1 MSTPSRW
8 PHPNDKRTWTGEYT
22 QQQQHHIVQ
31 VSAPGEVVQYV
42 DHHPVTVP
50 RQTAACNEHQ
60 LLHPPMTSRA
70 EEESGADASRLG
82 DDDLLQEAVRPLD
95 DSVSTTPAADA
106 TNTRLIT
113 ADLTHSDAAVT
124 HSASASLDT
133 VAAGDRQLD
142 EVDDKGDPSELTV
155 GSQQHVCSSV
165 RGLNITSDTV
175 SDTDNSALVL
185 TDASFPLDLH
195 VSAGTSVQESDAVQ
209 QTSGSTD
216 DPHSGDTVDVN
227 PACMYVH
234 KVNVI
239 IVQPVSDAVNAS
251 IDSRDLDVEFEEESS
266 ACQSGETDDPAE
278 QMSCAASDPC
288 SIGETRSG
296 ASVSNKR

>member
-1 MSTPSRW
+1 M
-8 PHPNDKRTWTGEYT
+8 
-22 QQQQHHIVQ
+22 Q
-31 VSAPGEVVQYV
+31 VSAPGEVVPYV

-50 RQTAACNEHQ
+50 RLTAACTEHQ
-60 LLHPPMTSRA
+60 LLHPQMTSRT
-70 EEESGADASRLG
+70 EEESSADASLLG
-82 DDDLLQEAVRPLD
+82 DDDLLEEAVRPLD
-95 DSVSTTPAADA
+95 DSVNTATAADA
-106 TNTRLIT
+106 TNTHLIT

-124 HSASASLDT
+124 HCASASLDT

-142 EVDDKGDPSELTV
+142 EVDSKGDPSELTV

-165 RGLNITSDTV
+165 RGPNITSDTV
-175 SDTDNSALVL
+175 SYTDNSALVL
-185 TDASFPLDLH
+185 TDASVPLDLH
-195 VSAGTSVQESDAVQ
+195 VSAGTSVQENDAAQ

-216 DPHSGDTVDVN
+216 DPHNGDVDAASDTVDLN

-239 IVQPVSDAVNAS
+239 IVRPMSDPVNAS
-251 IDSRDLDVEFEEESS
+251 VDSRELDVEFEEESS
-266 ACQSGETDDPAE
+266 DRQSGTTDDPGE
-278 QMSCAASDPC
+278 QMSCAASDPS